1 MTYGFYLCVS
11 FCLIVLQTTI
21 VPYLPLFDNFYD
33 LPALFIIYLSLY
45 RPVRESL
52 PVVIFLGFVMD
63 SLSATPFM
71 LYITAYL
78 WLFISMCGI
87 ARILR
92 LEGRFRLPFIVVS
105 GVLIENLIFMMTIF
119 VLDSGFRFSL
129 TVVRSIAV
137 QSLWALCTGSLFL
150 VSFDYCHRG
159 WNEIINQYIIQKKG
173 VSKNDSFSKSNKTTF

>member
-11 FCLIVLQTTI
+11 FCLIVLHTTI

-33 LPALFIIYLSLY
+33 LAALFIIYLSLY
-45 RPVRESL
+45 RPARESL

-63 SLSATPFM
+63 SLSSTPFM

-78 WLFISMCGI
+78 WLFISMHGI
-87 ARILR
+87 TKILR

-105 GVLIENLIFMMTIF
+105 GILIENLIFIGTVFM
-119 VLDSGFRFSL
+119 LDSGFRFSL

-137 QSLWALCTGSLFL
+137 QSLWAICTGSLFL
-150 VSFDYCHRG
+150 VSFDHCHRG
-159 WNEIINQYIIQKKG
+159 WNKIIDHYIIQKKG
-173 VSKNDSFSKSNKTTF
+173 VSNNSLID

>member
-1 MTYGFYLCVS
+1 MTYGFYLGVS

-33 LPALFIIYLSLY
+33 LAALFIIYLSLY
-45 RPVRESL
+45 RPARESL

-63 SLSATPFM
+63 SLSSTPFM

-78 WLFISMCGI
+78 WLFISMRGI
-87 ARILR
+87 TKILR

-105 GVLIENLIFMMTIF
+105 GILIENLIFIGTVFM
-119 VLDSGFRFSL
+119 LDSGFRFSL

-137 QSLWALCTGSLFL
+137 QSLWAICTGSLFL
-150 VSFDYCHRG
+150 VSFDHCHRG
-159 WNEIINQYIIQKKG
+159 WNKIIDHYIIQKKG
-173 VSKNDSFSKSNKTTF
+173 VSNNSLID